1 MADITNTG
9 TTNNTAGG
17 IPSPGPSGGVPPNNG
32 SISNTNV
39 PPVNNNPTKTTPQ
52 PPKKDDKAKQQQQQL
67 STLLSI
73 VKDLNDSG
81 MNLNDSMPT
90 NVHTF
95 LKRIQ
100 QFNVV
105 VGELSTAIKT
115 SAKIMTT
122 VAGINLNDKQV
133 EDAKKM
139 ILSLSSFNK
148 EILANL
154 VPDLISKKGNPEEL
168 VKDIQTSNSIISETN
183 KSISGLS
190 TVFNTLTDPKN
201 KLTKGKMARA
211 IVNMYRLSQFNHGV
225 LESFMPSVRQL
236 GTEKH
241 VYMVQSYQKM
251 VTAIKMMFTEAYGI
265 ISILSG
271 DESDLGVDKGSAS
284 FKFWKKDFY
293 TGWYAKLMRQKL
305 QRKRFQKA
313 RDNIKLIT
321 GFLVND
327 VYKSIVSIKEV
338 ASRLGNEKQITQIVK
353 TIEQIKTIYTSI
365 RSIAILMLTLPLF
378 LGLAILVFPILAL
391 FMMGFILVSKLL
403 TLLIRFMPLREMM
416 AGFAYLSAVAVAMGI
431 CALGFLVVALL
442 ADKVLSAWQ
451 PILMFLGGM
460 IVLMIIMVIFAKV
473 TMLAMPVLISGLIAL
488 GIVTAT
494 VLALTIIGLL
504 LMVLVKLKID
514 KDKVQQAVS
523 DIVTTI
529 GMMILAVFEDERQPN
544 EKGEKPGLFSFIG
557 GVLGKVVAGA
567 GAAIYLVM
575 ALFSVAAMI
584 LLGRLLKYIK
594 FDSSDSDRIRQAIY
608 DIIDLCKHITNTIM
622 YGTGKRDKGEKA
634 DHETTNALGE
644 MISGVFTGITR
655 IVQGIASFGFLIF
668 NLLSVGVL
676 LLLCKLLKYID
687 FDSATAGKV
696 REAVKNILE
705 TIDYIWVQLSSLT
718 NFGSAPT
725 EGGLIG
731 MVLGF
736 FSPQLSGLVNAILTM
751 GTVIFFFVTVALI
764 TGLGK
769 YLTTLKDFDMTGIQ
783 NAKTNAQKI
792 ITSAQ
797 EIMDSLFNSKVK
809 QEDKEEGGGL
819 FGWLKDTGKSLFSF
833 VTGSLQILDGLLKIG
848 QVAGLILG
856 ISLVTKLANYLQ
868 ELSEKSKIDGN
879 LAGNVKKMMGTA
891 EQIVDILIASG
902 NRKES
907 HDEVIKKLE
916 DTYSV
921 YDHLGKIVDKVNSIR
936 SDRFEANA
944 NAIRSAQDIITSL
957 SKVTDKDVKNNERLA
972 NSYVKFI
979 DKVNS
984 ADVTKLKTT
993 EKIME
998 NWAKLSQSINGNFDR
1013 LADAFTEKLLPVIKE
1028 LKESLEKID
1037 NTLGHSQEQAA
1048 SIAAVQLSPGSAN
1061 SNTITGASAGN
1072 SQAQQALEKA
1082 KKEAQKSKDKIEDL
1096 YRLFEEGEAF
1106 VKIKTR

>member
-9 TTNNTAGG
+9 NTSTTTSGG
-17 IPSPGPSGGVPPNNG
+17 IPPNNG

-73 VKDLNDSG
+73 VKDLNDAG

-122 VAGINLNDKQV
+122 VAAIKLKDSDV
-133 EDAKKM
+133 ESAKKM
-139 ILSLSSFNK
+139 LLSISSFNK
-148 EILANL
+148 EVLANL

-168 VKDIQTSNSIISETN
+168 VKDIQTSNTIIAETN
-183 KSISGLS
+183 KSVLALGN
-190 TVFNTLTDPKN
+190 VFNTLTDKKL
-201 KLTKGKMARA
+201 KLTKGRMARA
-211 IVNMYRLSQFNHGV
+211 IVNMYRLSEFNHAV

-271 DESDLGVDKGSAS
+271 DEADIG
-284 FKFWKKDFY
+284 KDNKSL
-293 TGWYAKLMRQKL
+293 YAKFFRKKI

-338 ASRLGNEKQITQIVK
+338 ASRLGTEKQITQIVK

-391 FMMGFILVSKLL
+391 FMLGFILVSKLL

-473 TMLAMPVLISGLIAL
+473 TMLAIPVLISGLIAL

-544 EKGEKPGLFSFIG
+544 EKGEKPGLLSFIG

-594 FDSSDSDRIRQAIY
+594 FDSSDSARIRQAIY
-608 DIIDLCKHITNTIM
+608 DIIDLCKHITSTIM
-622 YGTGKRDKGEKA
+622 YGTGKGSKGDRA
-634 DHETTNALGE
+634 DNEMTTSVGGLLDE
-644 MISGVFTGITR
+644 VFTGVTR
-655 IVQGIASFGFLIF
+655 IIQGIASFGFLIF

-676 LLLCKLLKYID
+676 LLLCKLLKHID
-687 FDSATAGKV
+687 FDSATANQV

-718 NFGSAPT
+718 NFGSAPS

-769 YLTTLKDFDMTGIQ
+769 YLTTLKDFDMSGIA

-809 QEDKEEGGGL
+809 QDDKEEGGGL

-907 HDEVIKKLE
+907 HEEVIKKLE

-921 YDHLGKIVDKVNSIR
+921 YEHLGKIVDKVNSIR
-936 SDRFEANA
+936 SDNFEANA

-957 SKVTDKDVKNNERLA
+957 SKVTDKDVKNNERLT

-979 DKVNS
+979 DKVNN

-993 EKIME
+993 ERIME

-1061 SNTITGASAGN
+1061 TNTISGASAGN
-1072 SQAQQALEKA
+1072 TQAQQALEKA

>member
-9 TTNNTAGG
+9 NTSTTNGG
-17 IPSPGPSGGVPPNNG
+17 IPPNNG

-73 VKDLNDSG
+73 VKDLNDAG

-122 VAGINLNDKQV
+122 VAAIKLKDSDV
-133 EDAKKM
+133 ESAKKM
-139 ILSLSSFNK
+139 LLSISSFNK
-148 EILANL
+148 EVLANL

-168 VKDIQTSNSIISETN
+168 VKDIQTSNTIIAETN
-183 KSISGLS
+183 KSVLALGN
-190 TVFNTLTDPKN
+190 VFNTLTDKKL
-201 KLTKGKMARA
+201 KLTKGRMARA
-211 IVNMYRLSQFNHGV
+211 IVNMYRLSEFNHGV

-271 DESDLGVDKGSAS
+271 DEADIG
-284 FKFWKKDFY
+284 KDNKSL
-293 TGWYAKLMRQKL
+293 YARFFRKKL

-338 ASRLGNEKQITQIVK
+338 ASRLGTEKQITQIVK

-391 FMMGFILVSKLL
+391 FMLGFILVSKLL

-544 EKGEKPGLFSFIG
+544 EKGEKPGLLSFIG

-575 ALFSVAAMI
+575 ALFSVSAMI

-594 FDSSDSDRIRQAIY
+594 FDSSDGARIRQAIY
-608 DIIDLCKHITNTIM
+608 DIIDLCKHITSTIM
-622 YGTGKRDKGEKA
+622 YGSGKGSKRDRA
-634 DHETTNALGE
+634 DNEMTTSVGGLLDE
-644 MISGVFTGITR
+644 VFTGVTR
-655 IVQGIASFGFLIF
+655 IIQGIASFGFLIF

-687 FDSATAGKV
+687 FDSATANRV

-718 NFGSAPT
+718 NFGSAPS

-769 YLTTLKDFDMTGIQ
+769 YLTTLKDFDMTGIA

-907 HDEVIKKLE
+907 HEEVIKKLE

-921 YDHLGKIVDKVNSIR
+921 YEHLGKIVDKVNSIR
-936 SDRFEANA
+936 SDNFEANA

-957 SKVTDKDVKNNERLA
+957 SKVTDKDVKNNERLT

-979 DKVNS
+979 DKVNN

-993 EKIME
+993 ERIME

-1061 SNTITGASAGN
+1061 TNTISGASAGN
-1072 SQAQQALEKA
+1072 TQAQQALEKA